1 MKHQLNTEHYFLLQ
15 QNQDAIQRGSF
26 HNDIVSLSNENIFIA
41 HEKAFE
47 DRNALNQIIRILENN
62 VSNFQFI
69 EIKEN
74 EIPLIDII
82 KSYLLNSQLVSTTDG
97 EMLMVLPADVRNFD
111 NCMQWID
118 KTKQISPVKKFEFVD
133 IKQSMMNGGGPA
145 CLRLKVLMNNKELEG
160 VNKNFILD
168 DNKVEQIKH
177 LIQSFYRD
185 RILPDDLKDP
195 DLLDEFQMI
204 LDQYTQIFDLENFY
218 SFQ

>member
-1 MKHQLNTEHYFLLQ
+1 MGDAT
-15 QNQDAIQRGSF
+15 NQDAIQRGSF

-97 EMLMVLPADVRNFD
+97 EMLMVLPAEVRNFD

-118 KTKQISPVKKFEFVD
+118 KLKQISPVKKFEFVD

-204 LDQYTQIFDLENFY
+204 LDQYTQIFGLENFY

>member
-1 MKHQLNTEHYFLLQ
+1 M
-15 QNQDAIQRGSF
+15 
-26 HNDIVSLSNENIFIA
+26 
-41 HEKAFE
+41 
-47 DRNALNQIIRILENN
+47 NQIIRILENN

-97 EMLMVLPADVRNFD
+97 EMLMVLPADVKNFD

-118 KTKQISPVKKFEFVD
+118 SFKQISPVKKFEFVD

-204 LDQYTQIFDLENFY
+204 LDQYTQIFDLENSY

>member
-1 MKHQLNTEHYFLLQ
+1 
-15 QNQDAIQRGSF
+15 
-26 HNDIVSLSNENIFIA
+26 
-41 HEKAFE
+41 
-47 DRNALNQIIRILENN
+47 
-62 VSNFQFI
+62 
-69 EIKEN
+69 
-74 EIPLIDII
+74 
-82 KSYLLNSQLVSTTDG
+82 
-97 EMLMVLPADVRNFD
+97 MLMVLPADVRNFD

-118 KTKQISPVKKFEFVD
+118 KLKKISPVKKFEFVD